1 MDNFINEL
9 LNILSKMGFTY
20 NKIHERTGIAKLNLS
35 KWRNGE
41 SKPNQDN
48 LLKLRNFTL
57 EVLTEN
63 DFNFPLKKE
72 YREPLEN
79 FYRYTEE
86 VLQEMPRNN
95 NKEATILSDH
105 ADNQE
110 ALRFL
115 KPSLDFGLFDS
126 YINFNS
132 RSGFNLDHKR
142 QIERK
147 IKKQY
152 QSMFVLNFNLLIDF
166 IDNNSEKN
174 VKALLCENWTRER
187 AEQFYNNL
195 PHEEDYEEL
204 EGISFISSIAE
215 FWLAQELKVSK
226 TQIRNWKIG
235 KDFPTEENL
244 SKLKKLLHL
253 NGKMAFLGYEFPKWQ
268 LEGMFLPD
276 IDEKL
281 RKKDE
286 DFLYYETLE
295 FFTQVLFFYC
305 GKSLVIKQ
313 LKNDM
318 ENSLTEEVQE
328 NVVTEFFREFH
339 NLKVVREII
348 PNEEAYKNLPNLASY
363 LDMSDQQVDYII
375 RKDETLLSRI
385 FKKEHVDLLK
395 EVSENRCF
403 VEEQKEQLDE
413 LVSLLENGK
422 GIKFPYF
429 KFKFLYSPDNHSV
442 EDVEEIA
449 KGLALFL
456 TVPSVFKWFHSDYS
470 FENLS
475 DKESSE
481 VIDFANLA
489 LLNNN
494 QELKEKVKRYAV
506 EKLRSNIDLPYC
518 DLLAF
523 FDDLLVPSIVEKIFG
538 KK

>member
-1 MDNFINEL
+1 MGNFINEL
-9 LNILSKMGFTY
+9 LNNLSKMGFTY

-48 LLKLRNFTL
+48 LLKLRDFAL

-63 DFNFPLKKE
+63 GLNFPLKKE
-72 YREPLEN
+72 YREPLEK
-79 FYRYTEE
+79 FYRYAEE
-86 VLQEMPRNN
+86 VLQEMPKKNH
-95 NKEATILSDH
+95 KEATILSDH
-105 ADNQE
+105 VDNQE
-110 ALRFL
+110 ALQFL
-115 KPSLDFGLFDS
+115 KPTLDFGLFDS

-132 RSGFNLDHKR
+132 RSGFNLEHKR
-142 QIERK
+142 HIERK
-147 IKKQY
+147 IEKQY
-152 QSMFVLNFNLLIDF
+152 QSMFILNFNLLIDF
-166 IDNNSEKN
+166 IDNNSEKD
-174 VKALLCENWTRER
+174 VKALLCKNWTRER

-204 EGISFISSIAE
+204 ENVSFIPSIAE

-268 LEGMFLPD
+268 LESMFLPD

-305 GKSLVIKQ
+305 GETLLIKQ
-313 LKNDM
+313 LKDDM

-348 PNEEAYKNLPNLASY
+348 PNEETYKNLPNLASY
-363 LDMSDQQVDYII
+363 FDMSDQQVDYIL
-375 RKDETLLSRI
+375 RKDESLLRQV
-385 FKKEHVDLLK
+385 FKKEHVNLLK
-395 EVSENRCF
+395 EVSENRYF
-403 VEEQKEQLDE
+403 VKEQKEQLDE
-413 LVSLLENGK
+413 LVSLLENRK
-422 GIKFPYF
+422 GVNFPYF
-429 KFKFLYSPDNHSV
+429 KFRFLYFPDNHSV
-442 EDVEEIA
+442 DDVEEITQ
-449 KGLALFL
+449 GLALFL
-456 TVPSVFKWFHSDYS
+456 TIPSIFKWFHSDYS

-475 DKESSE
+475 DKEHSE
-481 VIDFANLA
+481 VMGFANLA

-494 QELKEKVKRYAV
+494 QELKEKVKRYAIK
-506 EKLRSNIDLPYC
+506 KLRSDSELPYC
-518 DLLAF
+518 DLLVF
-523 FDDLLVPSIVEKIFG
+523 FEDLTMPSAVQKIFG